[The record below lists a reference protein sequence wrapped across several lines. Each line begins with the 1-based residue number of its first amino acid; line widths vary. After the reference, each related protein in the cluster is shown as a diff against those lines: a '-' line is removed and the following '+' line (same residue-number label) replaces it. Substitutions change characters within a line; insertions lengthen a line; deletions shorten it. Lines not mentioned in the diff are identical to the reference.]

1 MRFLLDLLYLL
12 LTVAASPW
20 LAWRMIGSGEWRH
33 VGARLAPRLG
43 DRLSDSIW
51 LHGASVGEVS
61 LLRPLVAGLEREYP
75 DLPLVVS
82 AVTATGVAAARKAW
96 PQHRVVMLPFDL
108 SFLMRRALNRF
119 APRVLVVVESEFWP
133 NLLLAAEARGVPAA
147 VVNAK
152 VSPRSARFYQRS
164 RIIPA
169 RLRHVA
175 VIGAQNAEFRERF
188 VALGVAPG
196 RVLVT
201 GNMKYDLA
209 PSVDAVGA
217 DPLRVALGYAADD
230 VVIIGGS
237 LHEGEDEAL
246 LAAFD
251 RLSTSSP
258 TAALIIVPRYP
269 ATARSIEA
277 RVRARGRAAVLK
289 SALDAQRETAPGRAA
304 VLIVD
309 TLGELSRL
317 YAVADIAFVGGS
329 LFYRGSNKG
338 GHNLMEPAVFGVP
351 VLFGPWNFSFRDT
364 VADLLAADA
373 AVMVR
378 DANELATALASL
390 AADRSMRRALGQR
403 ARGVVQAGRGAT
415 ERNLAL
421 LRTLLAAPG
430 KRLPASGFDSTMPR
444 ATGSADGG

>member
-12 LTVAASPW
+12 LAIAASPW
-20 LAWRMIGSGEWRH
+20 LVWRLIVSGEWRH

-51 LHGASVGEVS
+51 LHGASVGEVN
-61 LLRPLVAGLEREYP
+61 LLRPLVTGLEREYP
-75 DLPLVVS
+75 DLPLVIS

-96 PQHRVVMLPFDL
+96 PHHHVVMLPFDL
-108 SFLMRRALNRF
+108 SFLMRRALKRF
-119 APRVLVVVESEFWP
+119 APRVLVIVESEFWP
-133 NLLLAAEARGVPAA
+133 NLLLATEALGVPVV
-147 VVNAK
+147 VVNGK
-152 VSPRSARFYQRS
+152 VSPRSARFYRRS

-175 VIGAQNAEFRERF
+175 AIGAQNAGFRERF
-188 VALGVAPG
+188 VALGVARE

-209 PSVDAVGA
+209 PPVDAAGA
-217 DPLRVALGYAADD
+217 DPLRAALGYAADD

-251 RLSTSSP
+251 HVSASVT

-269 ATARSIEA
+269 ATVRSIEA
-277 RVRARGRAAVLK
+277 RVRAGGRTAVLK
-289 SALDAQRETAPGRAA
+289 SAIDAQRSAVPGRGA

-309 TLGELSRL
+309 TLGELGRL
-317 YAVADIAFVGGS
+317 YAAADIAFVGGS

-390 AADRSMRRALGQR
+390 ATDSAARCALGVR
-403 ARGVVQAGRGAT
+403 ARGVVLAGRGAT

-421 LRTLLAAPG
+421 LRTLLTAPG
-430 KRLPASGFDSTMPR
+430 ERLPASGFDSTMPR

>member
-1 MRFLLDLLYLL
+1 MRFLLDLLYMLL
-12 LTVAASPW
+12 AVAASPW
-20 LAWRMIGSGEWRH
+20 LVWRLIDSGEWRH

-51 LHGASVGEVS
+51 LHGASVGEVN
-61 LLRPLVAGLEREYP
+61 LLRPMVIGLEREYP
-75 DLPLVVS
+75 DLPLVIS
-82 AVTATGVAAARKAW
+82 AVTATGVAAARSAW

-108 SFLMRRALNRF
+108 SFLMRRALKRF
-119 APRVLVVVESEFWP
+119 APRLLVIVESEFWP
-133 NLLLAAEARGVPAA
+133 NLLLAAEARSVPVA
-147 VVNAK
+147 VVNAR
-152 VSPRSARFYQRS
+152 VSPRSARFYRRS

-169 RLRHVA
+169 RLRQVA
-175 VIGAQNAEFRERF
+175 VIGTQNAGFRERF
-188 VALGVAPG
+188 VSLGVAAD
-196 RVLVT
+196 RVFVT

-209 PSVDAVGA
+209 PSVAAAGA
-217 DPLRVALGYAADD
+217 DQLRAALGYAADD

-251 RLSTSSP
+251 HVSASVT

-269 ATARSIEA
+269 VTARSIEA
-277 RVRARGRAAVLK
+277 RVRERGRTAVLK
-289 SALDAQRETAPGRAA
+289 SAIDAQRSAVPGRGA

-309 TLGELSRL
+309 TLGELGRL

-338 GHNLMEPAVFGVP
+338 GHNLMEPAVVGVP

-378 DANELATALASL
+378 DANELATAIASL
-390 AADRSMRRALGQR
+390 ATDSAARSALGAR
-403 ARGVVQAGRGAT
+403 ARGVVLAGRGAT
-415 ERNLAL
+415 ERNLVLLRAL
-421 LRTLLAAPG
+421 LTAPG
-430 KRLPASGFDSTMPR
+430 ERLPASGFDSTMPR